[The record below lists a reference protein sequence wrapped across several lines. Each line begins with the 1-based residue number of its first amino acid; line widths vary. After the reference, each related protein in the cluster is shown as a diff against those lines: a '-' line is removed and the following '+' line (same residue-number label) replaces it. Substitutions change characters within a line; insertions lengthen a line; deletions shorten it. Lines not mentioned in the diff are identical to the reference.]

1 MGRPNKDIEK
11 ILRRARLHNE
21 SMKRYYENHPDQK
34 ERNRERSREYQRRKR
49 EAEKAQK
56 EVGV

>member
-11 ILRRARLHNE
+11 ILQKARRHNE
-21 SMKRYYENHPDQK
+21 SMKRYYEKHPEQK
-34 ERNRERSREYQRRKR
+34 LKNQIRSREYQRRKR

-56 EVGV
+56 EAGV